1 MLTAIVG
8 LRLLGRWVSIW
19 YNLRVHLEIAMTTKK
34 QPMAKVAFRA
44 RRTRAS
50 GQFVKV
56 PTAEEIRKGISFAYI
71 ETLQANL
78 AASEQAIRDVVK
90 MSRTTLNRRKES
102 GRLTHEE
109 SDRTATL
116 LRVYDKAVAYFEG
129 DADAATRWLK
139 HPAGAFGGETP
150 LQHSDTATGA
160 QEVIE
165 LLSRLEH
172 GIPT

>member
-1 MLTAIVG
+1 MRMKKKPVAKRAFRVGRNSTA
-8 LRLLGRWVSIW
+8 
-19 YNLRVHLEIAMTTKK
+19 
-34 QPMAKVAFRA
+34 AKV
-44 RRTRAS
+44 
-50 GQFVKV
+50 VKV
-56 PTAEEIRKGISFAYI
+56 PTAAEIRKGISFAYI
-71 ETLQANL
+71 ETLQVSL
-78 AASEQAIRDVVK
+78 AASEEAIREVVK

-109 SDRTATL
+109 SDRAATV

-139 HPAGAFGGETP
+139 QPARAFAGETP

-165 LLSRLEH
+165 LLGRLEH
-172 GIPT
+172 GIPA

>member
-1 MLTAIVG
+1 
-8 LRLLGRWVSIW
+8 
-19 YNLRVHLEIAMTTKK
+19 MTTKK
-34 QPMAKVAFRA
+34 KPAAKMQTRV
-44 RRTRAS
+44 RRSATS
-50 GQFVKV
+50 GKVVRV
-56 PTAEEIRKGISFAYI
+56 PTAAEIREGISFEYI

-78 AASEQAIRDVVK
+78 AASEQVIREVVK

-109 SDRTATL
+109 SDRAATV
-116 LRVYDKAVAYFEG
+116 LRVYHKAVAYFDG
-129 DADAATRWLK
+129 DAEAATRWLK
-139 HPAGAFGGETP
+139 QPAPAFGRETP

>member
-1 MLTAIVG
+1 MTA
-8 LRLLGRWVSIW
+8 R
-19 YNLRVHLEIAMTTKK
+19 K
-34 QPMAKVAFRA
+34 QPMTKLVSPA
-44 RRTRAS
+44 RRTTAS
-50 GQFVKV
+50 KRSVKV
-56 PTAEEIRKGISFAYI
+56 PTAEEIREGISFAYI

-78 AASEQAIRDVVK
+78 AASEQTIREVVK

-109 SDRTATL
+109 SDRTATV
-116 LRVYDKAVAYFEG
+116 LRVYEKALAFFEG

-139 HPAGAFGGETP
+139 HPASAFGGEAP

-172 GIPT
+172 GIPA

>member
-1 MLTAIVG
+1 
-8 LRLLGRWVSIW
+8 
-19 YNLRVHLEIAMTTKK
+19 LEIVMTTKK
-34 QPMAKVAFRA
+34 QPMARVAFRA
-44 RRTRAS
+44 RRTTAS
-50 GQFVKV
+50 RRFVKV

-109 SDRTATL
+109 SDRTATV
-116 LRVYDKAVAYFEG
+116 LRVYEKAVAYFEG
-129 DADAATRWLK
+129 DTDAATRWLK
-139 HPAGAFGGETP
+139 HPARAFGGETP

-172 GIPT
+172 GIPA

>member
-1 MLTAIVG
+1 
-8 LRLLGRWVSIW
+8 
-19 YNLRVHLEIAMTTKK
+19 MTTKK
-34 QPMAKVAFRA
+34 QPLAKMTSRV
-44 RRTRAS
+44 RRTKTTGR
-50 GQFVKV
+50 FVNV
-56 PTAEEIRKGISFAYI
+56 PTAAEIREGISFAYI
-71 ETLQANL
+71 VTLQENL
-78 AASEQAIRDVVK
+78 AASEQVISDVIK

-109 SDRTATL
+109 SDRAATV

-139 HPAGAFGGETP
+139 HAAPVFGGETP
-150 LQHSDTATGA
+150 LQHCDTATGA

-172 GIPT
+172 GIPA

>member
-1 MLTAIVG
+1 
-8 LRLLGRWVSIW
+8 
-19 YNLRVHLEIAMTTKK
+19 LEIEMTTKRR
-34 QPMAKVAFRA
+34 PAAKRIGRA
-44 RRTRAS
+44 RPNSATGKA
-50 GQFVKV
+50 VKV
-56 PTAEEIRKGISFAYI
+56 PTAAEIRKGIPFSYI

-78 AASEQAIRDVVK
+78 AASEQAIGEVIK
-90 MSRTTLNRRKES
+90 MSRSTLNRRKET

-109 SDRTATL
+109 SDRAATV

-139 HPAGAFGGETP
+139 QRAKAFAGETP